1 MCCSYCLD
9 IMFLVFMYINSFTCA
24 HSSVPITII
33 VIIMHIVQCVWVC
46 VFSEWACV
54 CVCVYILFMIHI
66 IVFLLSLSL
75 SLSVPFD
82 YNY

>member
-1 MCCSYCLD
+1 MIAIIYFLFYMYIIYYKYMCCSYCLD

-33 VIIMHIVQCVWVC
+33 VIIMHIVQCVWAC

-54 CVCVYILFMIHI
+54 CVCTS
-66 IVFLLSLSL
+66 FL
-75 SLSVPFD
+75 
-82 YNY
+82 